1 MTMFHKYRFSAFVCI
16 AAVSLLL
23 QSWSYDE
30 ISMHARKDIDIA
42 FYKQL
47 VDNNDKSV
55 QAYLENKSSGLR
67 SFRGL
72 GEEFAALTS
81 SYVVKDSK
89 YYKDKAI
96 VSRLNDI
103 VDVLLSLQYP
113 DGTLDSGGNRQSP
126 PDTGFALH
134 YLCPSAALLNHEKDK
149 DLDEVKAKLE
159 RFLRTAGN
167 GLAIGGIHT
176 PNHRWVVSLALAGCY
191 ALYEDQ
197 NYLNRVNEWLAEGIY
212 CDGDGM
218 FPERSPNY
226 AEVED
231 NAFLNI
237 GYILNKPYLFDYVKK
252 NLMSTFYMMDDNGDI
267 QTVASRRQDQAF
279 LLTITRYYL
288 FYRFLANQSD
298 DKELAA
304 IARKIETLDD
314 FEETIL
320 SRSLIFF
327 LNNEIL
333 QKKLP
338 EGGILPTDFVKEFP
352 ETGMVRIK
360 RGEQS
365 ATIFGGND
373 KPIIVASGRSSN
385 PNFFMLR
392 KGEAS
397 LDYVRMSTSFFSMGF
412 FRSDGFRKE
421 GQNYILS
428 ETKEAYYYK
437 PMAPENRNPDGDYKL
452 SPSLDGR
459 YWSKLDFEKR
469 PKDTKSLTTSIKI
482 SEQNDG
488 SFIMDLEVSGN
499 SGVYVTMDFCF
510 SKGGTLEGATV
521 AKPRNDYRNNM
532 APEPGDDYFFN
543 SDYVKYT
550 YGSDE
555 ILIGPGRKEHES
567 IRGLE
572 GELYRYVNGSN
583 KGDGLHV
590 YVTGI
595 TPFRHSI
602 SIK

>member
-1 MTMFHKYRFSAFVCI
+1 MTLTYRFLACVCI
-16 AAVSLLL
+16 VILSPIL

-30 ISMHARKDIDIA
+30 VAKDAMKDFDNV

-47 VDNNDKSV
+47 VENNDKSV
-55 QAYLENKSSGLR
+55 KEYLENNSSGNR

-81 SYVVKDSK
+81 SYVVKDSE

-96 VSRLNDI
+96 VTRLNGI
-103 VDVLLSLQYP
+103 IDVLLSLQYP

-134 YLCPSAALLNHEKDK
+134 YLCPSAALLNQHKDK
-149 DLDEVKAKLE
+149 ELNEVKVKLE
-159 RFLRTAGN
+159 KFLRTAGN

-176 PNHRWVVSLALAGCY
+176 PNHRWVVSLALTGCY
-191 ALYEDQ
+191 ALYNDQ

-237 GYILNKPYLFDYVKK
+237 GCILNKPYLFDYVRK
-252 NLMSTFYMMDDNGDI
+252 NLMSTFYLMDNNGDI

-288 FYRFLANQSD
+288 FYRFLANQSN

-304 IARKIETLDD
+304 IAHKIETFDD

-338 EGGILPTDFVKEFP
+338 EGGILATDFVKEFP

-373 KPIIVASGRSSN
+373 KPIIIASGRSSN
-385 PNFFMLR
+385 PNFFMFR
-392 KGEAS
+392 KGDAS
-397 LDYVRMSTSFFSMGF
+397 LNYVRLSTSFFSMGF

-437 PMAPENRNPDGDYKL
+437 PMGPENLDPDGDYKL

-469 PKDTKSLTTSIKI
+469 PKDTKSLSTVIKI
-482 SEQNDG
+482 AEQSDG
-488 SFIMDLEVSGN
+488 SFLMDIDVSGN
-499 SGVYVTMDFCF
+499 PGVNVTMDFCF
-510 SKGGTLEGATV
+510 AEGGTLEGVTAV
-521 AKPRNDYRNNM
+521 KQRNDYRNNTM
-532 APEPGDDYFFN
+532 TETGEDFFFN
-543 SDYVKYT
+543 GDNVKYT
-550 YGSDE
+550 YGDDE
-555 ILIGPGRKEHES
+555 IMIGPGRKDHES
-567 IRGLE
+567 VRGLE

-583 KGDGLHV
+583 KGEGLHV
-590 YVTGI
+590 YVTAI

-602 SIK
+602 KIK